1 MKREYFIDLYDTIV
15 RKAQELNKGKSQ
27 DYASTEDVLA
37 NFKRLSE
44 AAKILGI
51 DITTPY
57 GYSMFMVLQKID
69 RINNLCK
76 KGTTAVN
83 ESMQDSF
90 VDALNYLLLTL
101 ACIVEEQA
109 EK

>member
-1 MKREYFIDLYDTIV
+1 MKREYFLQMYDTIV
-15 RKAQELNKGKSQ
+15 GKAQALNKGKSQ

-44 AAKILGI
+44 AARVLGI

-57 GYSMFMVLQKID
+57 GYSMFMCIMKLD
-69 RINNLCK
+69 RINNLHK
-76 KGTTAVN
+76 KGTSAVN

-90 VDALNYLLLTL
+90 VDALNYLMLTL
-101 ACIVEEQA
+101 ACIVEEQVD
-109 EK
+109 K